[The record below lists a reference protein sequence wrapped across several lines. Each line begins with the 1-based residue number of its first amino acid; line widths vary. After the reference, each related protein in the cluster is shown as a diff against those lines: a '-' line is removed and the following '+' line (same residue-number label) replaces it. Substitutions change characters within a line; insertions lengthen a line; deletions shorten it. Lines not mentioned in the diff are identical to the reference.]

1 MRVNAPLRL
10 VGSWFEIRTVLGCEG
25 VCRLGRSPVGFGET
39 SNIDLPRTGKEM
51 ILQNDFKR
59 QWAEIGSAAI
69 GAVERVGASGRYILG
84 QEVEAFEAKLATF
97 CGAAQA
103 VGVANGMDAIEIA
116 LRCLD
121 LQAGQKVLTTPFS
134 AFATTLAILRAG
146 GVPVFVDVDDN
157 GNIDL
162 EQCRE
167 ILSRERS
174 IRFFVPVHLYGNPL
188 DLEKLAGLKRDFD
201 LMIVEDCAQAIGA
214 KHSGRNVG
222 TVGQAAA
229 TSFYPTKNLGALGD
243 GGALLTN
250 DPRVARRAQALRHYG
265 QSDLYLHDE
274 LGLNSRLDELHAA
287 VLSDA
292 LLPNLER
299 WTETR
304 RQIAARYLRELHPIR
319 TIKPAPSAEP
329 VWHLFPIFVEGGERD
344 NTRERLLGCGIA
356 SGVHYPRLIPEQPA
370 MQLSVSYEVAIE
382 PTNASRLAASEISL
396 PIHPYLRED
405 EVQAIIASC
414 RRQ

>member
-1 MRVNAPLRL
+1 
-10 VGSWFEIRTVLGCEG
+10 
-25 VCRLGRSPVGFGET
+25 
-39 SNIDLPRTGKEM
+39 M

-59 QWAEIGSAAI
+59 QWAEIGPAAMA
-69 GAVERVGASGRYILG
+69 AVERVGASGRYILG
-84 QEVEAFEAKLATF
+84 QEVDAFEGKLAKF
-97 CGAAQA
+97 WGVSHA

-116 LRCLD
+116 LRALD
-121 LQAGQKVLTTPFS
+121 LPPRQKVLTTPFS

-167 ILSRERS
+167 VFSRDRS

-188 DLEKLAGLKRDFD
+188 DLEKLAGLKQDFD
-201 LMIVEDCAQAIGA
+201 LVIVEDCAQAIGA
-214 KHSGRNVG
+214 KHGGRNVG

-229 TSFYPTKNLGALGD
+229 TSFYPTKNLGAFGD

-250 DPRVARRAQALRHYG
+250 NPPTASRARALRNYG
-265 QSDLYLHDE
+265 QSELYLHDE
-274 LGLNSRLDELHAA
+274 FGLNSRLDELHAA

-299 WTETR
+299 WTEAR
-304 RQIAARYLRELHPIR
+304 RQIAARYLREIHPIR
-319 TIKPAPSAEP
+319 TIKPGPLAEP
-329 VWHLFPIFVEGGERD
+329 VWHLFPIFVEAAERD
-344 NTRERLLGCGIA
+344 NFRERLLGCGIA

-382 PTNASRLAASEISL
+382 PTNARRLAASELSL
-396 PIHPYLRED
+396 PIHPFLRED
-405 EVQAIIASC
+405 EAQLVITSC

>member
-1 MRVNAPLRL
+1 
-10 VGSWFEIRTVLGCEG
+10 
-25 VCRLGRSPVGFGET
+25 
-39 SNIDLPRTGKEM
+39 M

-59 QWAEIGSAAI
+59 QWAEIGPVAT
-69 GAVERVGASGRYILG
+69 GAVERVGASGRYVLG
-84 QEVEAFEAKLATF
+84 PEVERFEQTLATMWDLD
-97 CGAAQA
+97 QA
-103 VGVANGMDAIEIA
+103 VGVANGMDAIEIG

-121 LQAGQKVLTTPFS
+121 LKAGQKVLTTPFS

-146 GVPVFVDVDDN
+146 GVPVFVDVDDS

-188 DLEKLAGLKRDFD
+188 DLERLAGLKKDFD

-214 KHSGRNVG
+214 KHGGRNVG

-250 DPRVARRAQALRHYG
+250 DSRTASRARALRNYG
-265 QSDLYLHDE
+265 QSEHYVHDE

-299 WTETR
+299 WTEAR
-304 RQIAARYLRELHPIR
+304 RQIAARYLRELPPIR
-319 TIKPAPSAEP
+319 TIKPAPTAEP
-329 VWHLFPIFVEGGERD
+329 VWHLFPIFVEPAERD
-344 NTRERLLGCGIA
+344 NVRERLRERGIA
-356 SGVHYPRLIPEQPA
+356 NGVHYPRLIPEQPA
-370 MQLSVSYEVAIE
+370 MKLSVSYEVAIE
-382 PTNASRLAASEISL
+382 PSNARRLAASEISL
-396 PIHPYLRED
+396 PIHPFLEES
-405 EVQAIIASC
+405 EVEVVVTAC
-414 RRQ
+414 RL

>member
-1 MRVNAPLRL
+1 
-10 VGSWFEIRTVLGCEG
+10 
-25 VCRLGRSPVGFGET
+25 
-39 SNIDLPRTGKEM
+39 M

-59 QWAEIGSAAI
+59 QWAEIGPAAMA
-69 GAVERVGASGRYILG
+69 AVDRVGASGSYILG
-84 QEVEAFEAKLATF
+84 REVVAFEGKLAQF
-97 CGAAQA
+97 WGVSHAI
-103 VGVANGMDAIEIA
+103 GVANGMDAIEIG
-116 LRCLD
+116 LRALD
-121 LQAGQKVLTTPFS
+121 LGPGQKVLTTPFS

-188 DLEKLAGLKRDFD
+188 DLEKLAGLKQDFD
-201 LMIVEDCAQAIGA
+201 LAIVEDCAQAIGA
-214 KHSGRNVG
+214 KHGGQNVG

-243 GGALLTN
+243 GGALLTH
-250 DPRVARRAQALRHYG
+250 DPSTASRARALRNYG

-274 LGLNSRLDELHAA
+274 FGLNSRLDELHAA

-292 LLPNLER
+292 LLPNLQR
-299 WTETR
+299 WTEAR
-304 RQIAARYLRELHPIR
+304 RQIAARYLREIPPIR

-329 VWHLFPIFVEGGERD
+329 AWHLFPILVDGAERD
-344 NTRERLLGCGIA
+344 NTRERLLGDGIA

-382 PTNASRLAASEISL
+382 PSNARRLAASEISL
-396 PIHPYLRED
+396 PIHPFLRED
-405 EVQAIIASC
+405 EVQMVITSC
-414 RRQ
+414 GQ

>member
-1 MRVNAPLRL
+1 
-10 VGSWFEIRTVLGCEG
+10 
-25 VCRLGRSPVGFGET
+25 
-39 SNIDLPRTGKEM
+39 M
-51 ILQNDFKR
+51 ILQNDFTR
-59 QWAEIGSAAI
+59 QWQVVEDAVLSA
-69 GAVERVGASGRYILG
+69 VKRVGASGRYILG
-84 QEVEAFEAKLATF
+84 QEVERCEQALASMWSLE
-97 CGAAQA
+97 QA
-103 VGVANGMDAIEIA
+103 VGVGNGMDALEIA

-121 LQAGQKVLTTPFS
+121 LKAGQKVLTTPFS

-146 GVPVFVDVDDN
+146 GVPVFVAVDDN

-188 DLEKLAGLKRDFD
+188 DLEKLAGLKQDFD

-214 KHSGRNVG
+214 KHGGQPVG

-250 DPRVARRAQALRHYG
+250 DPRVASRARALRNYG

-274 LGLNSRLDELHAA
+274 RGLNSRLDELHAA

-299 WTETR
+299 WAETR
-304 RQIAARYLRELHPIR
+304 RQIAARYLRELPPIR
-319 TIKPAPSAEP
+319 TIKPASSAEP
-329 VWHLFPIFVEGGERD
+329 VWHLFPIFVDAAERD

-370 MQLSVSYEVAIE
+370 MQLSVNYEVAIE
-382 PTNASRLAASEISL
+382 PSNARRLAASEISL
-396 PIHPYLRED
+396 PIHPFLHEN
-405 EVQAIIASC
+405 EVEVVITAC
-414 RRQ
+414 RR

>member
-1 MRVNAPLRL
+1 VANEALM
-10 VGSWFEIRTVLGCEG
+10 IR
-25 VCRLGRSPVGFGET
+25 
-39 SNIDLPRTGKEM
+39 
-51 ILQNDFKR
+51 QNDFTR
-59 QWAEIGSAAI
+59 QWQVVEHAVLSA
-69 GAVERVGASGRYILG
+69 VRRVGASGRYILG
-84 QEVEAFEAKLATF
+84 QEVEKFEQALASTW
-97 CGAAQA
+97 GLEQA
-103 VGVANGMDAIEIA
+103 VGVANGMDALEIG

-121 LQAGQKVLTTPFS
+121 LPAGQKVLTTPFS

-167 ILSRERS
+167 VLTRDRS

-188 DLEKLAGLKRDFD
+188 DLEQLAGLKRDFD
-201 LMIVEDCAQAIGA
+201 LVIVEDCAQAIGA
-214 KHSGRNVG
+214 KHSGQNVG

-250 DPRVARRAQALRHYG
+250 DPRVASRARALRHYG

-319 TIKPAPSAEP
+319 TIQPAPSAEP
-329 VWHLFPIFVEGGERD
+329 VWHIFPIFVDAAERD
-344 NTRERLLGCGIA
+344 STRERLLGCGIA
-356 SGVHYPRLIPEQPA
+356 SGVHYPHLIPEQPA
-370 MQLSVSYEVAIE
+370 MQLSVSSEVAVE
-382 PTNASRLAASEISL
+382 PVNARRLAASEISL
-396 PIHPYLRED
+396 PIHPFLRED
-405 EVQAIIASC
+405 EVQTVS
-414 RRQ
+414 RRVTTL

>member
-1 MRVNAPLRL
+1 MANEAL
-10 VGSWFEIRTVLGCEG
+10 
-25 VCRLGRSPVGFGET
+25 
-39 SNIDLPRTGKEM
+39 M

-59 QWAEIGSAAI
+59 QWQVVEPAVLSA
-69 GAVERVGASGRYILG
+69 VRRVGASGRYILG
-84 QEVEAFEAKLATF
+84 QEVERFEQALARIW
-97 CGAAQA
+97 GASHA

-116 LRCLD
+116 LRALD
-121 LQAGQKVLTTPFS
+121 LRPGQKVLTTAFS

-162 EQCRE
+162 EQCRDVF
-167 ILSRERS
+167 SRERS

-188 DLEKLAGLKRDFD
+188 DLEKLADLKRDFD
-201 LMIVEDCAQAIGA
+201 LVMVEDCAQAIGA
-214 KHSGRNVG
+214 KHSGQSVG

-250 DPRVARRAQALRHYG
+250 DARVASRARALRNYG

-292 LLPNLER
+292 LLPNLQR
-299 WTETR
+299 WTEVR

-319 TIKPAPSAEP
+319 TIKPEPSAEP
-329 VWHLFPIFVEGGERD
+329 VWHLFPIFVDAAERD
-344 NTRERLLGCGIA
+344 STRERLLGCGIA
-356 SGVHYPRLIPEQPA
+356 SGVHYPCLIPEQPA

-382 PTNASRLAASEISL
+382 PTSARRLAASEISL
-396 PIHPYLRED
+396 PIHPFLREE
-405 EVQAIIASC
+405 EVQMVITSC
-414 RRQ
+414 RRRSYR

>member
-1 MRVNAPLRL
+1 M
-10 VGSWFEIRTVLGCEG
+10 IR
-25 VCRLGRSPVGFGET
+25 
-39 SNIDLPRTGKEM
+39 
-51 ILQNDFKR
+51 QNDFTR
-59 QWAEIGSAAI
+59 QWQ
-69 GAVERVGASGRYILG
+69 AVEQAVLSAVSRVGASGRYILG
-84 QEVEAFEAKLATF
+84 PEVERFEQALATMW
-97 CGAAQA
+97 GLNQA
-103 VGVANGMDAIEIA
+103 VGVANGMDALEIG

-167 ILSRERS
+167 IFSRERS

-201 LMIVEDCAQAIGA
+201 LVIVEDCAQAIGA
-214 KHSGRNVG
+214 KDGGRNVG

-250 DPRVARRAQALRHYG
+250 DPRVASRARALRHYG

-292 LLPNLER
+292 LLPNLEL

-304 RQIAARYLRELHPIR
+304 RQIAARYLRELPPVR

-329 VWHLFPIFVEGGERD
+329 VWHLFPIFVDAAERD
-344 NTRERLLGCGIA
+344 HTREQLLGRGVA

-382 PTNASRLAASEISL
+382 PANARRLAASEISL
-396 PIHPYLRED
+396 PIHPFLRED
-405 EVQAIIASC
+405 EVQTVVTSC
-414 RRQ
+414 QRE

>member
-1 MRVNAPLRL
+1 M
-10 VGSWFEIRTVLGCEG
+10 
-25 VCRLGRSPVGFGET
+25 
-39 SNIDLPRTGKEM
+39 
-51 ILQNDFKR
+51 
-59 QWAEIGSAAI
+59 AA
-69 GAVERVGASGRYILG
+69 VDRVGASGSYILG
-84 QEVEAFEAKLATF
+84 REVVAFEGKLAQF
-97 CGAAQA
+97 WG
-103 VGVANGMDAIEIA
+103 VSHVIGVANGMDAIEIG
-116 LRCLD
+116 LRALD
-121 LQAGQKVLTTPFS
+121 LGPGQKVLTTPFS

-167 ILSRERS
+167 VLSRERS

-201 LMIVEDCAQAIGA
+201 LVIVEDCAQAIGA
-214 KHSGRNVG
+214 RHGGRNVG

-229 TSFYPTKNLGALGD
+229 TSFYPTKNLGAFGD

-250 DPRVARRAQALRHYG
+250 DPRVASRARALRNYG

-299 WTETR
+299 WTEAR
-304 RQIAARYLRELHPIR
+304 RQIATRYLREIPPIR

-329 VWHLFPIFVEGGERD
+329 AWHLFPIFVDAAERD
-344 NTRERLLGCGIA
+344 KTRERLLGCGIA

-370 MQLSVSYEVAIE
+370 MQLSVSYETAME
-382 PTNASRLAASEISL
+382 PSNARRLASSELSL
-396 PIHPYLRED
+396 PIHPFLREE
-405 EVQAIIASC
+405 EVQMVIKSC
-414 RRQ
+414 RRK

>member
-1 MRVNAPLRL
+1 
-10 VGSWFEIRTVLGCEG
+10 
-25 VCRLGRSPVGFGET
+25 
-39 SNIDLPRTGKEM
+39 M

-59 QWAEIGSAAI
+59 QWAEIGPAALA
-69 GAVERVGASGRYILG
+69 AVERVGASGFYILG
-84 QEVEAFEAKLATF
+84 PEVEALEGKLAEF
-97 CGAAQA
+97 WGVSQA

-116 LRCLD
+116 LRALD
-121 LQAGQKVLTTPFS
+121 LREGQKVLTTPFS

-162 EQCRE
+162 EQCHDVF
-167 ILSRERS
+167 SRDRS

-188 DLEKLAGLKRDFD
+188 DLEKLTGLKRDFD
-201 LMIVEDCAQAIGA
+201 LVIVEDCAQAIGA
-214 KHSGRNVG
+214 KHGGRSVG

-229 TSFYPTKNLGALGD
+229 TSFYPTKNLGAFGD

-250 DPRVARRAQALRHYG
+250 DSATASRARALRNYG

-299 WTETR
+299 WTEAR
-304 RQIAARYLRELHPIR
+304 RQIAARYLREIQHFR
-319 TIKPAPSAEP
+319 TIKPASAAEP
-329 VWHLFPIFVEGGERD
+329 VWHIFPVFVEAGERGD
-344 NTRERLLGCGIA
+344 VRERLLGRGIG
-356 SGVHYPRLIPEQPA
+356 SGVHYPRLITEQPA
-370 MQLSVSYEVAIE
+370 MQLSVSYEVASE
-382 PTNASRLAASEISL
+382 PANARRLAGSEISL
-396 PIHPYLRED
+396 PIHPFLRED
-405 EVQAIIASC
+405 ETQLVVAAC

>member
-1 MRVNAPLRL
+1 
-10 VGSWFEIRTVLGCEG
+10 
-25 VCRLGRSPVGFGET
+25 
-39 SNIDLPRTGKEM
+39 M

-59 QWAEIGSAAI
+59 QWAEIGPAAM
-69 GAVERVGASGRYILG
+69 GAIKRVGASGRYILG
-84 QEVEAFEAKLATF
+84 QEVEAFEGKLGTV
-97 CGAAQA
+97 CGVAHA
-103 VGVANGMDAIEIA
+103 VGVANGMDAIEIG

-167 ILSRERS
+167 IFSRERS

-188 DLEKLAGLKRDFD
+188 DPEKLAGLRRDFD
-201 LMIVEDCAQAIGA
+201 LVIVEDCAQAIGA
-214 KHSGRNVG
+214 KHGGRNVG

-250 DPRVARRAQALRHYG
+250 DPRLAGRARALRNYG
-265 QSDLYLHDE
+265 QSERYFHDE

-292 LLPNLER
+292 LLPNLQR
-299 WTETR
+299 WTEAR
-304 RQIAARYLRELHPIR
+304 RQIAVRYLRGLQPIR
-319 TIKPAPSAEP
+319 TITPAPSAEP
-329 VWHLFPIFVEGGERD
+329 VWHLFPIFVDPAERD

-356 SGVHYPRLIPEQPA
+356 SDVHYPRLMPEQPA
-370 MQLSVSYEVAIE
+370 MKQSAVSYEVAIE
-382 PTNASRLAASEISL
+382 PSNARSLAVSEISL
-396 PIHPYLRED
+396 PIHPFLQED
-405 EVQAIIASC
+405 EVEAVVTAC
-414 RRQ
+414 RQ

>member
-1 MRVNAPLRL
+1 M
-10 VGSWFEIRTVLGCEG
+10 IR
-25 VCRLGRSPVGFGET
+25 
-39 SNIDLPRTGKEM
+39 
-51 ILQNDFKR
+51 QNDFKR
-59 QWAEIGSAAI
+59 QWQVVEPAVLSA
-69 GAVERVGASGRYILG
+69 VKRVGASGRYILG
-84 QEVEAFEAKLATF
+84 QEVERFEQALASTW
-97 CGAAQA
+97 GLDQA
-103 VGVANGMDAIEIA
+103 VGVANGMDALEIA
-116 LRCLD
+116 LRALD
-121 LQAGQKVLTTPFS
+121 LPPGQKVLTTSFS

-167 ILSRERS
+167 VFSRERS

-201 LMIVEDCAQAIGA
+201 LVIVEDCAQAIGA
-214 KHSGRNVG
+214 KHGGQSVG

-250 DPRVARRAQALRHYG
+250 DPRTASRARALRNYG

-299 WTETR
+299 WTEVR
-304 RQIAARYLRELHPIR
+304 RQIAARYLREIHPIR
-319 TIKPAPSAEP
+319 TIIPAPSAEP
-329 VWHLFPIFVEGGERD
+329 VWHLFPIFVEPAERD
-344 NTRERLLGCGIA
+344 NVRERLLGRGIA
-356 SGVHYPRLIPEQPA
+356 SGVHYPRLISEQPA

-382 PTNASRLAASEISL
+382 PTNARRLAASELSL
-396 PIHPYLRED
+396 PIHPFLREE
-405 EVQAIIASC
+405 EVQAIITSC
-414 RRQ
+414 RGQ

>member
-1 MRVNAPLRL
+1 
-10 VGSWFEIRTVLGCEG
+10 
-25 VCRLGRSPVGFGET
+25 
-39 SNIDLPRTGKEM
+39 M
-51 ILQNDFKR
+51 ILPSDFKR
-59 QWAEIGSAAI
+59 QWAGIGPAAVA
-69 GAVERVGASGRYILG
+69 AVERVGASGRYILS
-84 QEVEAFEAKLATF
+84 QEVAAFESKLAEF
-97 CGAAQA
+97 WGVSHA

-116 LRCLD
+116 LRALD
-121 LQAGQKVLTTPFS
+121 LQPGHKVLTTPFS

-162 EQCRE
+162 EQCRDVF
-167 ILSRERS
+167 SRDRS

-188 DLEKLAGLKRDFD
+188 DLEKLAGLKQDFD
-201 LMIVEDCAQAIGA
+201 LVLVEDCAQAIGA
-214 KHSGRNVG
+214 KHGGRKVG

-229 TSFYPTKNLGALGD
+229 TSFYPTKNLGAFGD

-250 DPRVARRAQALRHYG
+250 DPSTAGRARALRNYG

-299 WTETR
+299 WTQAR
-304 RQIAARYLRELHPIR
+304 RQIAALYLRELQPIR

-329 VWHLFPIFVEGGERD
+329 VWHLFPIFVDAAERD

-356 SGVHYPRLIPEQPA
+356 SGVHYPRVIPDQPA
-370 MQLSVSYEVAIE
+370 MQLARSYEVAIE
-382 PTNASRLAASEISL
+382 PSNARRLAASEISL
-396 PIHPYLRED
+396 PIHPFLEEN
-405 EVQAIIASC
+405 EVQAVVTAC
-414 RRQ
+414 RR

>member
-1 MRVNAPLRL
+1 
-10 VGSWFEIRTVLGCEG
+10 
-25 VCRLGRSPVGFGET
+25 
-39 SNIDLPRTGKEM
+39 M
-51 ILQNDFKR
+51 ILQNDFTR
-59 QWAEIGSAAI
+59 QWQVVEPAVLAA
-69 GAVERVGASGRYILG
+69 ARRVGASGRYILG
-84 QEVEAFEAKLATF
+84 QEVERFEQTLASMW
-97 CGAAQA
+97 GLEQA
-103 VGVANGMDAIEIA
+103 VGVGNGMDALEIG

-146 GVPVFVDVDDN
+146 GVPVFVDVDNN

-162 EQCRE
+162 EQCRQVFV
-167 ILSRERS
+167 RERS

-201 LMIVEDCAQAIGA
+201 LVVVEDCAQAIGA
-214 KHSGRNVG
+214 KHGGQNVG

-250 DPRVARRAQALRHYG
+250 DPHVASRARALRNYG

-304 RQIAARYLRELHPIR
+304 RKVAARYLRELHPIR

-329 VWHLFPIFVEGGERD
+329 VWHLFPIFVDAAERD
-344 NTRERLLGCGIA
+344 NTRERLLGCDVA

-382 PTNASRLAASEISL
+382 PSNARRLAASEISL
-396 PIHPYLRED
+396 PIHPFLDEED
-405 EVQAIIASC
+405 VNAVIEACNSLKA
-414 RRQ
+414 

>member
-1 MRVNAPLRL
+1 
-10 VGSWFEIRTVLGCEG
+10 
-25 VCRLGRSPVGFGET
+25 
-39 SNIDLPRTGKEM
+39 M

-59 QWAEIGSAAI
+59 QWQDVEDAVLSA
-69 GAVERVGASGRYILG
+69 VRRVGASGQYILG
-84 QEVEAFEAKLATF
+84 REVESFEQSLAGTW
-97 CGAAQA
+97 GLEQA
-103 VGVANGMDAIEIA
+103 VGVGNGMDALEVG

-167 ILSRERS
+167 VFSRERS

-188 DLEKLAGLKRDFD
+188 DLEKLAGLKRDFE
-201 LMIVEDCAQAIGA
+201 LLVVEDCAQAIGA
-214 KHSGRNVG
+214 KHGGQNVG

-250 DPRVARRAQALRHYG
+250 DPRVASRARALRNYG
-265 QSDLYLHDE
+265 QSGLYLHDE

-299 WTETR
+299 WTATR
-304 RQIAARYLRELHPIR
+304 RQIAVCYLRELHPIR
-319 TIKPAPSAEP
+319 TIKPAPAAEP
-329 VWHLFPIFVEGGERD
+329 VWHLFPIFLDAAERD
-344 NTRERLLGCGIA
+344 KTRERLLGCGIA
-356 SGVHYPRLIPEQPA
+356 TGVHYPCLIPDQPA
-370 MQLSVSYEVAIE
+370 MQLSVSYEVAVE
-382 PTNASRLAASEISL
+382 PINARRLAASELSL
-396 PIHPYLRED
+396 PIHPFLREE
-405 EVQAIIASC
+405 EVQAVVTSC
-414 RRQ
+414 KRK

>member
-1 MRVNAPLRL
+1 
-10 VGSWFEIRTVLGCEG
+10 
-25 VCRLGRSPVGFGET
+25 
-39 SNIDLPRTGKEM
+39 M

-59 QWAEIGSAAI
+59 QWQDVEQAVLSA
-69 GAVERVGASGRYILG
+69 VKRVGASGRYILG
-84 QEVEAFEAKLATF
+84 PEVERFEQALASTW
-97 CGAAQA
+97 GLDQA
-103 VGVANGMDAIEIA
+103 VGVANGMDALEIG

-121 LQAGQKVLTTPFS
+121 LRAGQKVLTTPFS

-162 EQCRE
+162 EQCRDVF
-167 ILSRERS
+167 SRDRS
-174 IRFFVPVHLYGNPL
+174 LRFFVPVHLYGNPL
-188 DLEKLAGLKRDFD
+188 DLEKLAGLKQNFD
-201 LMIVEDCAQAIGA
+201 LMIIEDCAQAIGA
-214 KHSGRNVG
+214 KHGGRSVG

-229 TSFYPTKNLGALGD
+229 TSFYPTKNLGAFGD

-250 DPRVARRAQALRHYG
+250 DPRVASRARALRNYG
-265 QSDLYLHDE
+265 QSDVYLHDE
-274 LGLNSRLDELHAA
+274 FGLNSRLDELHAA

-299 WTETR
+299 WTEAR

-329 VWHLFPIFVEGGERD
+329 VWHLFPIFVNPAERD
-344 NTRERLLGCGIA
+344 STRERLLGCGIA

-370 MQLSVSYEVAIE
+370 MQLSVSYEVVVE
-382 PTNASRLAASEISL
+382 PINARRLATSEISL
-396 PIHPYLRED
+396 PIHPFLRED
-405 EVQAIIASC
+405 EIQLVMASC
-414 RRQ
+414 RRH